1 MCVVK
6 HRGAIGGKTGKTTVL
21 PSFCKIEHDGGSG
34 GAPLCYGGLSLPGRA
49 RRAGGA
55 PGCVVH
61 NWGGLEIKFTI
72 EKCASL
78 MNLHNLDHVRHRH
91 TYGVI
96 YYTNRNL
103 ALHHSAAS
111 DDK

>member
-1 MCVVK
+1 MTQNDKPEPMSLHVNDLSYKNLLVV
-6 HRGAIGGKTGKTTVL
+6 
-21 PSFCKIEHDGGSG
+21 
-34 GAPLCYGGLSLPGRA
+34 
-49 RRAGGA
+49 
-55 PGCVVH
+55 
-61 NWGGLEIKFTI
+61 LEIKFTI